1 MHTMRGASRRDL
13 LTCAVGALAAAAV
26 AGSPVPAGA
35 AQPAAGTP
43 WSAEYWARK
52 GAVQLYLYRKRAGV
66 PPRADGKG
74 ATLPVLFLVHGSSFC
89 GRSTYDL
96 TVPGAPGY
104 SMMDVFAG
112 LGYDVW
118 TLDHEGY
125 GRSSRTAGNSD
136 IASGVADLAAAM
148 EVVRRETGAERAHFH
163 GESSGAIRCAA
174 YASAAPERIDRLAL
188 SAFTYTGEGAP
199 TLAQRTKDVAFYR
212 THNRRPA
219 GRELYRSIFTRDKA
233 GTADPRVGDAIADAE
248 APYGDSVP
256 TGTYLDMVTKLPLV
270 DPAKVLAPVLMLRGE
285 YDGIS
290 TEDDCL
296 AFYRRLPNRD
306 RQFVT
311 VPGSA
316 HSLVLGYNRA
326 RFWHAL
332 DAFLRPPAREDRLG

>member
-1 MHTMRGASRRDL
+1 MQKTAAVVSRRAAL
-13 LTCAVGALAAAAV
+13 ATAAGALAAATF
-26 AGSPVPAGA
+26 GRTDA
-35 AQPAAGTP
+35 AAAASDAL
-43 WSAEYWARK
+43 WSAEYWALK
-52 GAVQLYLYRKRAGV
+52 GPVRLYLYRKRAGK
-66 PPRADGKG
+66 PLRANAK
-74 ATLPVLFLVHGSSFC
+74 AAALPVLFLVHGSSFC

-118 TLDHEGY
+118 TMDHEGY

-148 EVVRRETGAERAHFH
+148 EIVQRETGAPRVHFA

-174 YASAAPERIDRLAL
+174 YASFAPERVGRLGL
-188 SAFTYTGEGAP
+188 SAFTFTGQGAP
-199 TLAQRTKDVAFYR
+199 TLAQRAKDVEFYR

-219 GRELYRSIFTRDKA
+219 GRELFRSIFTRDKT
-233 GTADPRVGDAIADAE
+233 GTADPRVAEALADAE
-248 APYGDSVP
+248 AQYGDSVP
-256 TGTYLDMVTKLPLV
+256 TGTYLDMVTKLPLI
-270 DPAKVLAPVLMLRGE
+270 DPAKLTAPVLLIRGE
-285 YDGIS
+285 YDGIA
-290 TEDDCL
+290 TEEDCI
-296 AFYRRLPNRD
+296 AFYRALPNRD

-311 VPGSA
+311 LPGSA

-332 DAFLRPPAREDRLG
+332 HAFLSPPPREDRAG